1 MELEHCHHKCADTEF
16 TTPNYNITTTPKIEY
31 GIVAW
36 EEECPV
42 QHMGHGRNIQ
52 SISKLRA
59 NMRRINK
66 SRALQIVMEAKL
78 SDEEIMAVVLY
89 TGPMVITTIHHGI
102 AMPCSCALH
111 ICDVQSSHASKRAYV
126 LDVYVHPTRIR
137 RSLPASLMYSF

>member
-16 TTPNYNITTTPKIEY
+16 TTPNYNITTTSKSEY
-31 GIVAW
+31 RIVAF
-36 EEECPV
+36 EKECPV
-42 QHMGHGRNIQ
+42 QHMRHGRNI
-52 SISKLRA
+52 
-59 NMRRINK
+59 RRINK
-66 SRALQIVMEAKL
+66 LRALQIVMEANL

-111 ICDVQSSHASKRAYV
+111 TCDVQSSHESKRAYV

-137 RSLPASLMYSF
+137 RSLPASLLYSFLTFIIVHHHF